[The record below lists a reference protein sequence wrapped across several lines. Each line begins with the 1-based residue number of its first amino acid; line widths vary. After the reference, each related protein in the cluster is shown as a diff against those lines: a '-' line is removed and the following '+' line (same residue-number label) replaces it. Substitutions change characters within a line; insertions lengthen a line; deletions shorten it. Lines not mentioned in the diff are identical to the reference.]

1 MIILFGVGIGEM
13 VELIV
18 KIEFRSEGLILI
30 INKESIFEN
39 RIEFGIEWF
48 FIIVTL
54 LDIFQIEGWVLVG
67 FELVGRWG
75 EFFCVVLNRFVI
87 F

>member
-1 MIILFGVGIGEM
+1 M

-39 RIEFGIEWF
+39 RIEFGIE
-48 FIIVTL
+48 
-54 LDIFQIEGWVLVG
+54 
-67 FELVGRWG
+67 
-75 EFFCVVLNRFVI
+75 
-87 F
+87 

>member
-18 KIEFRSEGLILI
+18 KIEFRSESLILI
-30 INKESIFEN
+30 VNKESIFEN

-54 LDIFQIEGWVLVG
+54 LDIFQIEGRVLVG
-67 FELVGRWG
+67 FKLVGRWG